1 MQCYFYFF
9 FKETKLA
16 IRGWEFARA
25 QRRRKNK
32 VCIKVQ
38 LLGKDTLAGDRTPQ
52 AGIKPHSQSHLHGQE
67 NSEAGKESF

>member
-1 MQCYFYFF
+1 MLLLFFF

-52 AGIKPHSQSHLHGQE
+52 AGIKPHS
-67 NSEAGKESF
+67 